1 MMVSVDLIEF
11 LYLIIVWQHLYV
23 LVQVY
28 LLKFSNLTYMFK
40 MMKVRIH
47 C

>member
-1 MMVSVDLIEF
+1 MFINGLIEL
-11 LYLIIVWQHLYV
+11 LYLIFVWQLLYH

-28 LLKFSNLTYMFK
+28 LLKFNNLTCMFK

-47 C
+47 S